1 MRVRFNDFIFDAERR
16 ELSRGGTLVHL
27 TPKSFD
33 LLAVLIANHPRAVRK
48 EELYEQ
54 LWPDTFVEY
63 ANLNNL
69 VSEIRSA
76 LGDSGRTMVQTKT
89 RFGFAFA
96 AETVLEGSESPA
108 VRDRLFRVSA
118 GGKSYDLQPGRNLIG
133 RELDCTIVIDS
144 PAVSRYHAVIEVSG
158 PTAVIEDLGS
168 KNGTFVRQH
177 RITASV
183 ELRDRDEIEIGR
195 TLLRFR
201 IFDRRA
207 ATVSDPRR

>member
-1 MRVRFNDFIFDAERR
+1 MRVRFGEFVFDAERR
-16 ELSRGGTLVHL
+16 ELTRGGSLVHL

-33 LLAVLIANHPRAVRK
+33 LLALLIAHHPRAVRK

-69 VSEIRSA
+69 VSEIRA
-76 LGDSGRTMVQTKT
+76 AIGDSERTMVQTKT

-96 AETVLEGSESPA
+96 VETVMESESLQTA
-108 VRDRLFRVSA
+108 RDRLFRISA
-118 GGKSYDLQPGRNLIG
+118 GGKNYDLQPGRNLIG

-144 PAVSRYHAVIEVSG
+144 PSVSRYHAVIEING
-158 PTAVIEDLGS
+158 PVPTIEDLGS
-168 KNGTFVRQH
+168 KNGTFVRQR
-177 RITASV
+177 RIDGVV
-183 ELRDRDEIEIGR
+183 ELRDRDEVEIGR
-195 TLLRFR
+195 MLLRFR

>member
-1 MRVRFNDFIFDAERR
+1 MRVRFNDFVFDAERR
-16 ELSRGGTLVHL
+16 ELTRSGSLVHL

-69 VSEIRSA
+69 ISEIRGA
-76 LGDSGRTMVQTKT
+76 LGDSERRMIQTKT

-96 AETVLEGSESPA
+96 AVTELEGNGSA
-108 VRDRLFRVSA
+108 ATRDRLFRVSA
-118 GGKSYDLQPGRNLIG
+118 GGKTYELRPGRNLIG
-133 RELDCTIVIDS
+133 RELDCAIVIDS
-144 PAVSRYHAVIEVSG
+144 PSVSRYHAVIEVAG
-158 PTAVIEDLGS
+158 PVAMIEDLGS
-168 KNGTFVRQH
+168 KNGTFVRAH
-177 RITASV
+177 RITAAV